1 MKMNMTKNI
10 GAVDRA
16 ARVVIGLALLAYAL
30 KLGMPETGWN
40 FVGWLGLIPLVT
52 ALAGVCPLYSVIGL
66 STCPRR

>member
-1 MKMNMTKNI
+1 MTRNV

-40 FVGWLGLIPLVT
+40 WVGWFGLIPLVT
-52 ALAGVCPLYSVIGL
+52 ALAGVCPLYSVVGL

>member
-1 MKMNMTKNI
+1 MNMTRNV

-40 FVGWLGLIPLVT
+40 WVGWFGLIPLVT
-52 ALAGVCPLYSVIGL
+52 ALAGVCPLYSVVGL

>member
-1 MKMNMTKNI
+1 MKMNMTKNV

-40 FVGWLGLIPLVT
+40 FVGWLGLVPLVT
-52 ALAGVCPLYSVIGL
+52 ALAGVCPLYSIIGL
-66 STCPRR
+66 STCRRR

>member
-1 MKMNMTKNI
+1 MNMTKNI